1 MDRKR
6 FGPVRASYQDG
17 QTTVTKIELNKFRNA
32 LKQKQAELENETRG
46 RGALAI
52 ETSSDELDRI
62 QHGQERDLAMGTLD
76 RASKLLREVRAAL
89 SRLDAGKFGICL
101 DCEEDISM
109 KRLVAV
115 PWTASCIVCQA
126 AADNMSGQP
135 WNVDDELLIKA
146 A

>member
-1 MDRKR
+1 
-6 FGPVRASYQDG
+6 
-17 QTTVTKIELNKFRNA
+17 VTKIELNKFRNA

-76 RASKLLREVRAAL
+76 RASKLLRQVRAAL
-89 SRLDAGKFGICL
+89 SRMDAGTFGICL
-101 DCEEDISM
+101 DCDEDIGM
-109 KRLVAV
+109 RRLAAV
-115 PWTASCIVCQA
+115 PWTSSCIVCQS
-126 AADNMSGQP
+126 AADDMSGRP
-135 WNVDDELLIKA
+135 GNVADELLVDA